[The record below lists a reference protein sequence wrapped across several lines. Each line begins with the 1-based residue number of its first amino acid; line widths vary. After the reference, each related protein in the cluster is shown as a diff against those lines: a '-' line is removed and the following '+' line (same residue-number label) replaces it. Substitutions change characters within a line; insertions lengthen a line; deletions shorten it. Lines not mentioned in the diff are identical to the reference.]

1 MRGPVIR
8 DLFLQVEHQDNHKV
22 KRYQFCEVFQ
32 AVPLCHASANTFR
45 PRAPPFWANT
55 SGRGPTKQFTA
66 GRQLGLVQIRIAL
79 QEGCVSIVV
88 IHSQINKDKGN
99 KQLIVAWIQFPFK
112 SVLTGLP
119 ER

>member
-1 MRGPVIR
+1 MT
-8 DLFLQVEHQDNHKV
+8 LQ
-22 KRYQFCEVFQ
+22 VFQ
-32 AVPLCHASANTFR
+32 AVTLNTSTYQPHALLMRILPAEGPSILREYFR
-45 PRAPPFWANT
+45 PRAHNK
-55 SGRGPTKQFTA
+55 SH
-66 GRQLGLVQIRIAL
+66 RQLGLVQIRIAL